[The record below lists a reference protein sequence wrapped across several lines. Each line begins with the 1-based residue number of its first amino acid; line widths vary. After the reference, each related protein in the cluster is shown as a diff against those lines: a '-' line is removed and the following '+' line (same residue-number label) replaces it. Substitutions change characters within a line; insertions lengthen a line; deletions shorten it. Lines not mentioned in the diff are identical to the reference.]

1 MKNFILRAKARLIA
15 HKLMSAIVVF
25 VAIYGG
31 YYTYGKLTSTADET
45 RYVVANVEKGT
56 LISSVTGSGQVSAS
70 NQVDLKPK
78 VSGTVTGIYVTN
90 GQSVK
95 AGALLVQID
104 PTTAQKAVRD
114 AETNLETAKLSYQQ
128 LTEPADALAL
138 AQSENSLSRAQV
150 SAQNAQEDLI
160 TSKENGFN
168 ALSNAFIDLPNIMT
182 SLDSILYDINRAT
195 GSNQENIDFY
205 ANSIITLN
213 PSATQFRD
221 DANNKY
227 LAARAAYDKNFQD
240 YKNISRS
247 SNQATIEAM
256 LAETSETTRL
266 IADSIKSTN
275 NLIQFYE
282 DQLTVHNLTPIAQA
296 DTALA
301 TINTSTQTINSLL
314 TNLLG
319 IQSTIQGDKNT
330 ITSSE
335 QTINEATLSL
345 AKLKAGPDALDL
357 RASQISIDQKQ
368 NALIDAEQTLA
379 DYSIRAPFD
388 GMVAKVN
395 VKKMDQASSGTSV
408 VTFVTPQ
415 QMATISLNE
424 IDAAKVKVGQKATMT
439 FDAVEDLTITGKVS
453 DVDTVGTVSQG
464 VVTYSVQITFDT
476 QDVRVKP
483 GMTVNTSIVTD
494 VQTDTLIVPNSTIK
508 LSADGNSSYVEI
520 FTPAL
525 IVTAATSQAGIPS
538 KATPSQKTVTV
549 GISND
554 TNTQILSGLS
564 ESEQVVVRTVTAA
577 STAAASAAS
586 TRNIFGGGRPGG

>member
-1 MKNFILRAKARLIA
+1 MKNFILRAKARFVA
-15 HKLMSAIVVF
+15 HKFMSAIVIF
-25 VAIYGG
+25 IALYGG
-31 YYTYGKLTSTADET
+31 YYAYGKFTSTADET
-45 RYVVANVEKGT
+45 RYIVANVEKGT

-70 NQVDLKPK
+70 NQVELKPK
-78 VSGTVTGIYVTN
+78 VSGAITGIYVTN
-90 GQSVK
+90 RQTVK
-95 AGALLVQID
+95 TGALLVQID

-114 AETNLETAKLSYQQ
+114 AETNLETARLSYQQ
-128 LTEPADALAL
+128 LVEPADALAL
-138 AQSENSLSRAQV
+138 AQSQNSLSRAEV

-168 ALSNAFIDLPNIMT
+168 SLSNTFIDLPNIMT

-205 ANSIITLN
+205 ANSIVTLN
-213 PSATQFRD
+213 PSVTQFRD

-227 LAARAAYDKNFQD
+227 LVARAAYDKNFQD

-266 IADSIKSTN
+266 IADAIKSAN

-282 DQLTVHNLTPIAQA
+282 DQLTVHSLTPIAQA
-296 DTALA
+296 NTALA
-301 TINTSTQTINSLL
+301 TLNTSTQTINSLL

-319 IQSTIQGDKNT
+319 IQSTIQGAKNT
-330 ITSSE
+330 ITSSG

-345 AKLKAGPDALDL
+345 AKLKAGPNALDL
-357 RASQISIDQKQ
+357 RASQISISQKQ

-388 GMVAKVN
+388 GTVAKVN

-439 FDAVEDLTITGKVS
+439 FDAIEELTITGKVS

-464 VVTYSVQITFDT
+464 VVTYSVQIAFDT

-483 GMTVNTSIVTD
+483 GMTVNTSIITD
-494 VQTDTLIVPNSTIK
+494 VQTDTLMVSNSSIK
-508 LSADGNSSYVEI
+508 SSTNGNSYVEI
-520 FTPAL
+520 FTPTLA
-525 IVTAATSQAGIPS
+525 VSSANSQTGIPS
-538 KATPSQKTVTV
+538 KFSPVQKTVTV

-564 ESEQVVVRTVTAA
+564 EGDQVVVRTITAA

-586 TRNIFGGGRPGG
+586 TRSIFGGGRPGG